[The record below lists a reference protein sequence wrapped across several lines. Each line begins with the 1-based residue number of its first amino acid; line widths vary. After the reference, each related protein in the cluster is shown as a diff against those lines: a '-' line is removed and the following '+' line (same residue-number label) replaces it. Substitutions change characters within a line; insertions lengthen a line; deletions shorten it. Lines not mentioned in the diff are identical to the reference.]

1 MKTENKLSFSII
13 RKIVFISLILIM
25 MFGIGVIATNTELT
39 NVTIEFSDK
48 YQIEVVTSK
57 VKVADILAEN
67 NIIVLEDED
76 VYPELEDNISITKKI
91 RIYKKEQASEIISE
105 EVESVATQ
113 EILGEYVTITEKII
127 VEQVEIPFETITKD
141 VSNNSEEKLD
151 KVLQQGENGIKEVKY
166 RVKYQG
172 DVEVERVEISSVV
185 IKEPKNKIIQIST
198 KVTSRSGDRSI
209 AANAANALAARVAN
223 ITPRVMNMNTSA
235 YCACMKCCG
244 KTNAITASGARATAW
259 YTVAAGKGL
268 PMGTVIYI
276 PALSYAP
283 NGGWFVV
290 QDRGGAISNSK
301 LDIYMNTHSA
311 ALSYGRKTL
320 ECYVYY

>member
-1 MKTENKLSFSII
+1 MKMI
-13 RKIVFISLILIM
+13 RKIVFISLILVM
-25 MFGIGVIATNTELT
+25 MFGIGVIATKAELT
-39 NVTIEFSDK
+39 NVVIEFSDK
-48 YQIEVVTSK
+48 YQLEVVTSK
-57 VKVADILAEN
+57 IKVADILEEN
-67 NIIVLEDED
+67 NIIVLEDET
-76 VYPELEDNISITKKI
+76 VYPALEENISATKKI
-91 RIYKKEQASEIISE
+91 KIYKKDQTNELISE
-105 EVESVATQ
+105 EVGSVAIQ
-113 EILGEYVTITEKII
+113 EILDEYSTIVEKII
-127 VEQVEIPFETITKD
+127 VEHVEIPFETITKD

-151 KVLQQGENGIKEVKY
+151 RVLQQGENGIREVKY
-166 RVKYQG
+166 RVKYQN
-172 DVEVERVEISSVV
+172 DIEIERVEISSVV
-185 IKEPKNKIIQIST
+185 IKEPKNKIVQIST
-198 KVTSRSGDRSI
+198 KVTSRAGDRTI

-235 YCACMKCCG
+235 YCACVKCCG

-259 YTVAAGKGL
+259 YTVAAGRGL

-283 NGGWFVV
+283 NGGWFIV